1 MSPKLKICKEN
12 DCSNS
17 PTTAG
22 YCRLHYLK
30 NWRSLKVEK
39 KKKEAKSLDRY
50 IDNVLRNSPDEAGS
64 GRNELGFERSGDEV
78 YYGDSVREVIL
89 SLGYREDL
97 DMMIDSIKI
106 DEDF

>member
-1 MSPKLKICKEN
+1 MSPKLKLCKEN
-12 DCSNS
+12 DCRNT

-22 YCRLHYLK
+22 FCRLHYLK
-30 NWRSLKVEK
+30 NWKNLKVEK
-39 KKKEAKSLDRY
+39 KKKEVKNLNRY
-50 IDNVLRNSPDEAGS
+50 IDNILRNSPEEVSASKSDFGS
-64 GRNELGFERSGDEV
+64 EEV
-78 YYGDSVREVIL
+78 YFGDSVREVIL